1 MKDIDMLNITS
12 KTTKKITEAS
22 YLCTGNAF
30 RYRTII
36 RIAYKKYEKMKYSLY
51 KEEIFDDI
59 KKISGFEEYTLDDL
73 KQDLDSLEA
82 WGNFITIQ
90 DTAKTR
96 TLEEFKNR
104 RFRYQ
109 LSPTT
114 IELERTLIKI
124 ENTKETYRG
133 SLEISLI
140 ERFKETLDQI
150 KILEEFDSNKIYSW
164 WEMLNRDFKHLNEN
178 YQDYISKFYSPKT
191 EELLKAS
198 EFLIFKE
205 SFIKYLREFIK
216 GLQITVPNIKY
227 LLNHINDEEAK
238 IRWIVENIIKYEKQ
252 NIALDSDYDEEEGF
266 EIHYGRYISMREW
279 FIGSTGNISMADNL
293 LESTNEII
301 RKITRYALQ
310 IVEMQTSGGSRKG
323 EYKSLINMFNK
334 CVDIKEAHKLS
345 SVVFGVMASK
355 HIGCDI
361 ERETENINS
370 GIYDENPTT
379 ITVQPSNRY
388 RAKTANRNFV
398 KEKTEAKK
406 AMAKQVLEN
415 RKREK
420 EIIES
425 KIVNNKLSFK
435 ELSSITSEERIIF
448 LTWLSYS
455 LNKKDTEWVR
465 NEYGRYYKVVN
476 KNETEKITLSCEDG
490 DFIMPAY
497 EIIFKEEV

>member
-1 MKDIDMLNITS
+1 MLNITS
-12 KTTKKITEAS
+12 KTTKKIIEAS
-22 YLCTGNAF
+22 YLCTGNTS
-30 RYRTII
+30 RYRAII

-51 KEEIFDDI
+51 KEELFDDI
-59 KKISGFEEYTLDDL
+59 KKINGFDEYTLDDL
-73 KQDLDSLEA
+73 KQDLDSLES

-90 DTAKTR
+90 DTARTR

-109 LSPTT
+109 VSPTT
-114 IELERTLIKI
+114 IELERALIKI
-124 ENTKETYRG
+124 ENIKETSRG

-140 ERFKETLDQI
+140 ERFKETLEQI
-150 KILEEFDSNKIYSW
+150 KVLEEFDRGKIYSW

-191 EELLKAS
+191 EELLKTN

-216 GLQITVPNIKY
+216 GLQINVPNIKY
-227 LLNHINDEEAK
+227 LLNHIDDEEAK
-238 IRWIVENIIKYEKQ
+238 IRRIVENIINHEKE
-252 NIALDSDYDEEEGF
+252 NIALGNDYDEKENYDL
-266 EIHYGRYISMREW
+266 HYGRYLSMREW
-279 FIGSTGNISMADNL
+279 FIGSLGNISMADNL

-323 EYKSLINMFNK
+323 EYKSLIEMFNK

-345 SVVFGVMASK
+345 SVVFGVMSSK

-361 ERETENINS
+361 ERQTENINS
-370 GIYDENPTT
+370 GIYDESPTI

-388 RAKTANRNFV
+388 RAKTANRNHV
-398 KEKTEAKK
+398 KEKAEDKK
-406 AMAKQVLEN
+406 RMAREVLAN
-415 RKREK
+415 RQREK

-425 KIVNNKLSFK
+425 RIVNNRLSFK
-435 ELSSITSEERIIF
+435 ELNNITSEERRIF

-455 LNKKDTEWVR
+455 LNKKDQVWVR

>member
-1 MKDIDMLNITS
+1 MLNITS

-22 YLCTGNAF
+22 YLCTGNTF
-30 RYRTII
+30 RYRAII
-36 RIAYKKYEKMKYSLY
+36 RIAYKKYEKMKYLLY
-51 KEEIFDDI
+51 KEEIFEDI
-59 KKISGFEEYTLDDL
+59 KKINGFDEYTLDDL

-82 WGNFITIQ
+82 WGNFITVQ
-90 DTAKTR
+90 DTARTR

-104 RFRYQ
+104 KFTYQ
-109 LSPTT
+109 LSTIT

-124 ENTKETYRG
+124 ENIKETSRG

-140 ERFKETLDQI
+140 ERFKETLEQI
-150 KILEEFDSNKIYSW
+150 KNLEEFDSSKIYSW

-191 EELLKAS
+191 DELLKTN

-216 GLQITVPNIKY
+216 GLQINVPNIKY
-227 LLNHINDEEAK
+227 LLRNINDEEDK
-238 IRWIVENIIKYEKQ
+238 IKWIVQNIIKYEKE
-252 NIALDSDYDEEEGF
+252 NIALDMEYDEKESYEL
-266 EIHYGRYISMREW
+266 HYGRYLSMKEW
-279 FIGSTGNISMADNL
+279 FIGSLGNISMADNL
-293 LESTNEII
+293 LESTSEII

-323 EYKSLINMFNK
+323 EYKSLIEMFNK
-334 CVDIKEAHKLS
+334 CVDINEAHKLS
-345 SVVFGVMASK
+345 SVVFGVMSSK

-370 GIYDENPTT
+370 GIYEEKATT
-379 ITVQPSNRY
+379 IVVQPSNRY
-388 RAKTANRNFV
+388 RVKTANRNSV

-406 AMAKQVLEN
+406 VMAKKILEM
-415 RKREK
+415 RQREK

-425 KIVNNKLSFK
+425 KIVNNRLSFK
-435 ELSSITSEERIIF
+435 ELNNITAEERRIF

-455 LNKKDTEWVR
+455 LNKKEQEWVR

-476 KNETEKITLSCEDG
+476 KHETEKITLKCEDG
-490 DFIMPAY
+490 ELLCQLMRLFLKKR
-497 EIIFKEEV
+497 FKK

>member
-1 MKDIDMLNITS
+1 MLDITS

-22 YLCTGNAF
+22 YLCMGNSF
-30 RYRTII
+30 RYRAII

-59 KKISGFEEYTLDDL
+59 KKINGFEEYTLDDL
-73 KQDLDSLEA
+73 KQDLDALEN

-109 LSPTT
+109 LSTTT

-124 ENTKETYRG
+124 ENIKETSRG

-140 ERFKETLDQI
+140 ERFKETLEQI
-150 KILEEFDSNKIYSW
+150 KVLEEFDSSKIYSW

-191 EELLKAS
+191 EELLKTN

-216 GLQITVPNIKY
+216 GLQINVPNIKY

-238 IRWIVENIIKYEKQ
+238 IRWIVQNIIKYEKE
-252 NIALDSDYDEEEGF
+252 NIALETDYNEKESYEL
-266 EIHYGRYISMREW
+266 HYGRYLSMREW
-279 FIGSTGNISMADNL
+279 FIGASGNISMADNL
-293 LESTNEII
+293 LESTSEII

-323 EYKSLINMFNK
+323 EYKALIEMFNK
-334 CVDIKEAHKLS
+334 CIDINEAHKLS
-345 SVVFGVMASK
+345 SVVFGVMSSK

-370 GIYDENPTT
+370 GIYEEKATT
-379 ITVQPSNRY
+379 VIVQPSNRY
-388 RAKTANRNFV
+388 RAKTANRNSV
-398 KEKTEAKK
+398 KEKMEAKK
-406 AMAKQVLEN
+406 VMAKQILEK
-415 RKREK
+415 RQREK

-425 KIVNNKLSFK
+425 KIVNNRLSFK
-435 ELSSITSEERIIF
+435 ELDNITAEERRIF

-455 LNKKDTEWVR
+455 LNKKGQEWIR
-465 NEYGRYYKVVN
+465 NEYGRYYKIAN
-476 KNETEKITLSCEDG
+476 KNETEKITLKCEDG